1 MSRYSACEVDG
12 SELTIVEEWCFGYM
26 RGVALSDW
34 STLPDSLKPAL
45 EAIALHG
52 TEENFERVEKMSPEA
67 FEESVDAIRLAALDL
82 HAYWMAH
89 PQEKSCS
96 ATDQSRRETGA

>member
-1 MSRYSACEVDG
+1 MREVDG
-12 SELTIVEEWCFGYM
+12 SELTIVESGALVM

-67 FEESVDAIRLAALDL
+67 FEESVDAIDWRRLIYMRTDGASAG
-82 HAYWMAH
+82 
-89 PQEKSCS
+89 KSCS
-96 ATDQSRRETGA
+96 ATDQSRENRA